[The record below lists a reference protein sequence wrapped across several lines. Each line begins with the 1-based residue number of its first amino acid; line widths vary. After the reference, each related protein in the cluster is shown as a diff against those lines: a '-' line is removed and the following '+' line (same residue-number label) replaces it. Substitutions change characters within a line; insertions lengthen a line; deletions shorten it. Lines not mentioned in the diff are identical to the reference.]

1 MQGLLNRLSCRP
13 LMANYDGVVYAAAPY
28 NDTIVDVLLI
38 TVKIEAKMI
47 VIIQ

>member
-13 LMANYDGVVYAAAPY
+13 LMANYDGVVYAAPY